1 MPEVPAVG
9 ETLPGFNNTTCY
21 GLFAPVGTPVAI
33 VNKVNAEMKRAVAD
47 ADFRKHLESIGMEPA
62 SSTPKE
68 LGDMIRTELA
78 RWTKVIRDAG
88 IQAN

>member
-1 MPEVPAVG
+1 MPDVPAVA
-9 ETLPGFNNTTCY
+9 ETLPGFNNTTWY
-21 GLFAPVGTPVAI
+21 GLLAPVGTPAPI
-33 VNKVNAEMKRAVAD
+33 VNKVNAEMKRAVAN
-47 ADFRKHLESIGMEPA
+47 ADFSKHLDSISMEPA